1 MKSEIRMTDDREL
14 EEIKRKR
21 LMDLQNQAAAGQ
33 DMQEREELQRRAAD
47 RERHDAVKRFVT
59 PEAYERLSNVRLVRP
74 DMVENV
80 ENQIIML
87 AQSGRLNRLITD
99 AEVKSLLA
107 RLSEKRETKI
117 ERR

>member
-1 MKSEIRMTDDREL
+1 VKELSDDREL
-14 EEIKRKR
+14 EDIKRRR
-21 LMDLQNQAAAGQ
+21 LMDLQNQAAANQ
-33 DMQEREELQRRAAD
+33 AMQEREETQRKAAEK
-47 RERHDAVKRFVT
+47 ERQDIVKRFVT
-59 PEAYERLSNVRLVRP
+59 PEAYERLNNVRLVRP
-74 DMVENV
+74 DLVENV

>member
-1 MKSEIRMTDDREL
+1 MSDDREL

-21 LMDLQNQAAAGQ
+21 LMDLQNQAVANQ
-33 DMQEREELQRRAAD
+33 DMQAREESQRRAAE
-47 RERHDAVKRFVT
+47 RERQDVVKRFVT
-59 PEAYERLSNVRLVRP
+59 PDAYDRLNNVRLVKP
-74 DMVENV
+74 DVVENV

-87 AQSGRLNRLITD
+87 AQSGRLNRQITD

>member
-1 MKSEIRMTDDREL
+1 VTELSDDREI

-21 LMDLQNQAAAGQ
+21 LMDLQNQAATNQA
-33 DMQEREELQRRAAD
+33 MQEREDSQRRAAE
-47 RERHDAVKRFVT
+47 RERQDVVKRFVT
-59 PEAYERLSNVRLVRP
+59 PEAYERLNNVRLVKP
-74 DMVENV
+74 DLVENV

-87 AQSGRLNRLITD
+87 AQSGRLNRLISD

>member
-1 MKSEIRMTDDREL
+1 MTDDREL

-21 LMDLQNQAAAGQ
+21 LADLQNQAAANQAMQ
-33 DMQEREELQRRAAD
+33 DKEEYQRKAAEKERQD
-47 RERHDAVKRFVT
+47 IVKRFVT
-59 PEAYERLSNVRLVRP
+59 PEAYERLTNVKLVRP
-74 DMVENV
+74 ELVENV

>member
-1 MKSEIRMTDDREL
+1 MVTSDDREL
-14 EEIKRKR
+14 EELKRKR
-21 LMDLQNQAAAGQ
+21 LIDLQN
-33 DMQEREELQRRAAD
+33 RAAQEQQM
-47 RERHDAVKRFVT
+47 REGQEEEKKSAEKERQNIVKRYVT
-59 PEAYERLSNVRLVRP
+59 PEAYERLVNVKLVRP
-74 DMVENV
+74 EIVDNV

-87 AQSGRLNRLITD
+87 AQSGRLNRQISD

>member
-1 MKSEIRMTDDREL
+1 MSDDREI

-21 LMDLQNQAAAGQ
+21 LMDLQNQAATNQA
-33 DMQEREELQRRAAD
+33 MQEREDSQRRAAE
-47 RERHDAVKRFVT
+47 RERQDVVKRFVT
-59 PEAYERLSNVRLVRP
+59 PEAYERLNNVRLVKP
-74 DMVENV
+74 DLVENV

-87 AQSGRLNRLITD
+87 AQSGRLNRLISD

>member
-1 MKSEIRMTDDREL
+1 MTDDREL

-21 LMDLQNQAAAGQ
+21 LAEIQNQAAANRA
-33 DMQEREELQRRAAD
+33 MEEREESQRRAAEK
-47 RERHDAVKRFVT
+47 ERQDVVKRFVT
-59 PEAYERLSNVRLVRP
+59 PEAYERLLNVKLVRP
-74 DMVENV
+74 EIVENV

>member
-1 MKSEIRMTDDREL
+1 MTELSDDREI

-21 LMDLQNQAAAGQ
+21 LMDLQNQAATNQA
-33 DMQEREELQRRAAD
+33 MQEREDSQRRAAE
-47 RERHDAVKRFVT
+47 RERQDVVKRFVT
-59 PEAYERLSNVRLVRP
+59 PEAYERLNNVRLVKP
-74 DMVENV
+74 DLVENV

-87 AQSGRLNRLITD
+87 AQSGRLNRLISD

>member
-1 MKSEIRMTDDREL
+1 MTDDREL

-21 LMDLQNQAAAGQ
+21 LADLQNQAAANQAMQ
-33 DMQEREELQRRAAD
+33 DREEVQRKGAEK
-47 RERHDAVKRFVT
+47 ERQDIVKRFVT
-59 PEAYERLSNVRLVRP
+59 PEAYERITNVKLVRP
-74 DMVENV
+74 ELVENV